1 VNEIAT
7 SSLLIC
13 SSNRSLGKSTLWS
26 NMRASLN
33 RGRRSTVAR
42 SERGQMPKL
51 GPSLQVPSQH
61 ATRSTDGSS
70 QSPHSGTRSARRPVP
85 RPAAG
90 TASPKRSRQPPK
102 LRRRIRGGESR
113 FADASLHGIRRQSLS
128 TKAGGR
134 HGIWRGNRMDLLR
147 FRDCRTEG
155 LMDPRESREDDTGA
169 ATALTAGCGARS

>member
-1 VNEIAT
+1 LVQHACLPESWTA
-7 SSLLIC
+7 LD
-13 SSNRSLGKSTLWS
+13 
-26 NMRASLN
+26 
-33 RGRRSTVAR
+33 VAR

-51 GPSLQVPSQH
+51 DPSLQVPSQH

-70 QSPHSGTRSARRPVP
+70 QSPHSGTRSARRAVP

-102 LRRRIRGGESR
+102 WRRRIRGGGSR
-113 FADASLHGIRRQSLS
+113 FADAPLHGIRRQSLS

-134 HGIWRGNRMDLLR
+134 HGIWRGIRMDLLR

-169 ATALTAGCGARS
+169 ATALTAGCGARG